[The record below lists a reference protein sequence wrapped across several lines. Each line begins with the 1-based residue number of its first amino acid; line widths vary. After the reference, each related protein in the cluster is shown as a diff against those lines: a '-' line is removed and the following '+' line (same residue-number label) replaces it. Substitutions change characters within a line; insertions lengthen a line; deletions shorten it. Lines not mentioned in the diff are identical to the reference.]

1 MAKCE
6 GGSLA
11 RVTAALRQ
19 EAVLR
24 AIVERASVVEPIDGI
39 IVIGSF
45 AGRCP
50 DALSDLDLVLAASPG
65 RLDEAWEARRYIAGD
80 VFLMWE
86 PHPNEGRQIRWV
98 NWLTHDLVKV
108 ECGVAAPGSKELAEP
123 FMLVAGSPA
132 VVDRFPRIAPD
143 VVAGRAKRRS
153 EEQQVFDPD
162 ALTPEERLGWKLAE
176 MKAAARD
183 LLHRNA
189 ARGGS

>member
-1 MAKCE
+1 MT
-6 GGSLA
+6 G
-11 RVTAALRQ
+11 TLRQ

-24 AIVERASVVEPIDGI
+24 AIVERASLVESIDGV

-45 AGRCP
+45 AAGRA
-50 DALSDLDLVLAASPG
+50 DALSDLDLVLAASPD
-65 RLDEAWEARRYIAGD
+65 RLDEAWEARRSIAGD

-86 PHPNEGRQIRWV
+86 PHPNHHSELRWV

-123 FMLVAGSPA
+123 FLLVAGSPA
-132 VVDRFPRIAPD
+132 VVERFPRVAPD
-143 VVAGRAKRRS
+143 VVVARAKWRN

-189 ARGGS
+189 ARGGG